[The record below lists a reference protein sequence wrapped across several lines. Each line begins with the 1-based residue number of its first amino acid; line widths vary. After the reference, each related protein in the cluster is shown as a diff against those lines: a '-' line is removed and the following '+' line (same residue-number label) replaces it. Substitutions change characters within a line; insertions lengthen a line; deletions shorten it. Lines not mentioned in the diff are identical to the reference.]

1 MLEDKLHVS
10 YALSGAKDNPLVESF
25 FSRFKEEGNS
35 EFLDAQ
41 TLEEL
46 QEVIGRRIKFYTS
59 ERYHSSLG
67 YRAPLV
73 FIKEFYPEQVIGM
86 HI

>member
-1 MLEDKLHVS
+1 LKDKVRLS
-10 YALSGAKDNPLVESF
+10 FALAGAKDNPHMESF
-25 FSRFKEEGNS
+25 FSRFKAEGHS
-35 EFLDAQ
+35 EFLDAK
-41 TLEEL
+41 TIAEL
-46 QEVIGRRIKFYTS
+46 QEVVTRRIEFYNL

-73 FIKEFYPEQVIGM
+73 FIRQEHPELVGL